1 MTRLDPGSNASV
13 EFVIEEAEG
22 DQSIHIEQVDHGKF
36 AKISSTSLLLKV
48 GALAHCLIAG
58 RCCSF

>member
-1 MTRLDPGSNASV
+1 V

-48 GALAHCLIAG
+48 GACALPDRRTVLLFLTFGTSTASA
-58 RCCSF
+58 